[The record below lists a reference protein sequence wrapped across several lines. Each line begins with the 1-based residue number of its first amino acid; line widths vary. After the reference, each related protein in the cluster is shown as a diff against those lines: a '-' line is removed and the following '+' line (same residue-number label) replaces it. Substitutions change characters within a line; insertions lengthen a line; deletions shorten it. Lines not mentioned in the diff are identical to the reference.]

1 MHIKSFMIFFI
12 FLSFSIVIGGCS
24 QKQPIINKE
33 SNRLLFAQE
42 DFYILSALRAE
53 ELHNFETAST
63 LFQRLFEKTQR
74 KEYLYRFLKNEFKL
88 QHYQKILKKIET
100 IEQKDVFLEH
110 MRIIVLVN
118 LQKLQKAEDISFALA
133 LKTKEIE
140 DILLYSEILVK
151 RKKYNEAKNYLESVY
166 VKNYNEKILEKLTF
180 ISYTYLQEK
189 KEAIQKLQKHLK
201 VYGCSKIL
209 CLRLSAFYFQMNDI
223 ESLLKI
229 YLQLY
234 AQEKNEAIAKKI
246 EEIYLIQK
254 DFIHLSM
261 FLENSHSDDKTLFLL
276 YVNANNYIKASQLAK
291 KLYEASGDVVY
302 LAQSAIYEYEGSKE
316 KNTKQFLKHIVQT
329 LEDVIVQDPQP
340 LYLNYL
346 GYLLIDHELDVKRGI
361 KYVKDALQKDPESLY
376 FLDSLAWGYF
386 KQGKCIQADRLMQKV
401 VQLEY
406 EENKE
411 VKEHLEA
418 IQNCLQD

>member
-261 FLENSHSDDKTLFLL
+261 FLENSYSDDKTLFLL
-276 YVNANNYIKASQLAK
+276 YVNANNYTKASQLAK